1 MSMDLT
7 PLLFCADVSEPELFQ
22 KVSLFFGLAVLLV
35 SYLADLLTET
45 QEDYAFWGYLFG
57 TLAFW
62 GGLSTLEGGTEP
74 DRFFYGR

>member
-7 PLLFCADVSEPELFQ
+7 PLLFGADVSEPELFQ

-45 QEDYAFWGYLFG
+45 QEDYAF
-57 TLAFW
+57 
-62 GGLSTLEGGTEP
+62 
-74 DRFFYGR
+74 